1 MAQILSDV
9 PTAWMSATQE
19 QRNKLALC
27 LFSEVWL
34 KDKNVIAVKPLPQLE
49 PFFHLNYEDFC
60 KQNIEGSRSTRGG
73 LYLKHGIS

>member
-27 LFSEVWL
+27 LFSQVWL
-34 KDKNVIAVKPLPQLE
+34 KDKKMIAVKPIPQLE
-49 PFFHLNYEDFC
+49 PFFCLNFLQTKY
-60 KQNIEGSRSTRGG
+60 
-73 LYLKHGIS
+73 